1 MKRSFLKVTCLL
13 LLVTITLCAV
23 SCGTEKDY
31 FYKNNTKDYVY
42 KYGDFVVEKNFYT
55 YWLARYK
62 AVLMYTYS
70 DIKDTEDYWNS
81 EYGNGTADDV
91 LTSYADQTVKNY
103 LASLYLFNKYALS
116 LSNSKIS
123 SVNTQL
129 SEILEDGYDGNVASL
144 NSEAYKYGINYD
156 MLRQIYLAEAK
167 TEVVYS
173 YLTEKVLK
181 DKLTDDLR
189 DSYLNENYAHTTH
202 IFVATEYSYN
212 IDNDGNIIYDSNGN
226 YTTKLTEDQKK
237 EKQNKIKDM
246 DALTITAENFANY
259 QKQYNE
265 DPSIN
270 LYKNGFFISTSNNYD
285 AAYASAALTMKPGE
299 VKKVEGSEGV
309 YYILKQEMPAKAY
322 SDKDNADFFENYDKK
337 ILDYLYWQHMEEFYK
352 DISVNDEVKKN
363 ISIKTVDPCW
373 YF

>member
-1 MKRSFLKVTCLL
+1 
-13 LLVTITLCAV
+13 
-23 SCGTEKDY
+23 
-31 FYKNNTKDYVY
+31 
-42 KYGDFVVEKNFYT
+42 
-55 YWLARYK
+55 
-62 AVLMYTYS
+62 
-70 DIKDTEDYWNS
+70 
-81 EYGNGTADDV
+81 
-91 LTSYADQTVKNY
+91 
-103 LASLYLFNKYALS
+103 
-116 LSNSKIS
+116 
-123 SVNTQL
+123 
-129 SEILEDGYDGNVASL
+129 
-144 NSEAYKYGINYD
+144 
-156 MLRQIYLAEAK
+156 
-167 TEVVYS
+167 
-173 YLTEKVLK
+173 
-181 DKLTDDLR
+181 
-189 DSYLNENYAHTTH
+189 
-202 IFVATEYSYN
+202 
-212 IDNDGNIIYDSNGN
+212 
-226 YTTKLTEDQKK
+226 
-237 EKQNKIKDM
+237 M